1 MSCLIVL
8 SKLKNYTRRNE
19 ILFNLEMFRENRQFA
34 CNLSFLRTILHFIIT
49 STLKVFPYSIVICI
63 LLLDKFFLCF
73 IIFCIISFRKE
84 LPMNRILALILL
96 LIPGFLAALGVKL
109 MRDMVFGILQRPIP
123 FLWLQFLIGL
133 FLFLIGLWFIG
144 GFILHRDRK
153 RNKVQSRFQG
163 ENTKEKD
170 VK

>member
-1 MSCLIVL
+1 
-8 SKLKNYTRRNE
+8 
-19 ILFNLEMFRENRQFA
+19 
-34 CNLSFLRTILHFIIT
+34 
-49 STLKVFPYSIVICI
+49 
-63 LLLDKFFLCF
+63 
-73 IIFCIISFRKE
+73 
-84 LPMNRILALILL
+84 MNRILALILL

-109 MRDMVFGILQRPIP
+109 MRDMVFGILQSPIP

-133 FLFLIGLWFIG
+133 FSFLIGIWFIG